1 MKVVSDLQFVVIR
14 LLLSVRCGF
23 LWDASFPPPF
33 TVPLLRVCTF
43 PSFFLSPF
51 TPCTVDESVW
61 EKGSV
66 GRETRRDQERLAKDF
81 GSQWL
86 GSGLTWS
93 QRCQCGEKTGDAG
106 VPRSE
111 METVKLK
118 NRLLQFHHLPYFLDY
133 IAGLDFQLELIF
145 FQTTVSYLCSLFSPW
160 LFFSITRDD
169 DMRGVG
175 GGVDT
180 WDHPVQPPLNLIWRL
195 RPRSGDGI
203 FKLMWKLAEEPGPAA
218 QLLNSMPKLSS
229 LMGPWFNL
237 WSSEKE
243 TSAEAAASE
252 QAQKVTVY
260 IYLSER
266 HGKEKSPQP
275 WERKYQINLQWAFL
289 FCRKTEMNVARD
301 TK

>member
-14 LLLSVRCGF
+14 LLLSVHCGF
-23 LWDASFPPPF
+23 LCDASFPPPF

-43 PSFFLSPF
+43 PSFFLIPF

-66 GRETRRDQERLAKDF
+66 GRDAQGPGGALAKDF

-175 GGVDT
+175 GVDT
-180 WDHPVQPPLNLIWRL
+180 WDHPMQPLSTWYEDSGPGVVMASSSSRGSWR
-195 RPRSGDGI
+195 RSQDQHPSSWI
-203 FKLMWKLAEEPGPAA
+203 PC
-218 QLLNSMPKLSS
+218 QSCLL
-229 LMGPWFNL
+229 
-237 WSSEKE
+237 
-243 TSAEAAASE
+243 
-252 QAQKVTVY
+252 
-260 IYLSER
+260 
-266 HGKEKSPQP
+266 
-275 WERKYQINLQWAFL
+275 
-289 FCRKTEMNVARD
+289 
-301 TK
+301 